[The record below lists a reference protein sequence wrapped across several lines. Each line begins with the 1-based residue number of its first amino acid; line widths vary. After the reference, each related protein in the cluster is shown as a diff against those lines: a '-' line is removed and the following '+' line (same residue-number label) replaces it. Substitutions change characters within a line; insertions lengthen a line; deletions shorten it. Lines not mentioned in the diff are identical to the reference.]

1 MRIKTQRHAIY
12 SVPELE
18 ALWTH
23 HIRTLTDVALT
34 IRLTVEEQDDSD
46 SHPMRVLRIAH
57 VEISIWNPA

>member
-23 HIRTLTDVALT
+23 HIRTLTTSRSPSASRWKSKT
-34 IRLTVEEQDDSD
+34 IR
-46 SHPMRVLRIAH
+46 IA
-57 VEISIWNPA
+57 IRCACFGSPT